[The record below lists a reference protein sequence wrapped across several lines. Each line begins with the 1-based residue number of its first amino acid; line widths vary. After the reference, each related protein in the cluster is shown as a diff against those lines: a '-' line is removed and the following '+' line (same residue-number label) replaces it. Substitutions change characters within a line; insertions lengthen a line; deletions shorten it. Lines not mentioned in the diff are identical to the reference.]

1 MSAMDSIRNLE
12 LVQFERDNTYIVF
25 HPETLS
31 IFRLNRKAAEMI
43 RDARENVSDDELS
56 RKYRVTPEQLD
67 RSVAPILAPIQ
78 SRTRSVAG
86 ADSSSLLKRDGLLP
100 KAVLMVNNYCNL

>member
-43 RDARENVSDDELS
+43 RL
-56 RKYRVTPEQLD
+56 
-67 RSVAPILAPIQ
+67 
-78 SRTRSVAG
+78 TR
-86 ADSSSLLKRDGLLP
+86 L
-100 KAVLMVNNYCNL
+100 Y